1 MGFNKKYIT
10 QEVNEL
16 KKEYRKIGHS
26 KFRRMYIKYDV
37 TFYSNNESMVF
48 IQYVV
53 FNNKNVLVLSMSAF
67 TWLLL
72 KPREWQR
79 DLAP

>member
-16 KKEYRKIGHS
+16 KKEYRKIGHN

-53 FNNKNVLVLSMSAF
+53 FNNKKYFRFIYEFLRF
-67 TWLLL
+67 L
-72 KPREWQR
+72 KIIK
-79 DLAP
+79 